1 MTFISKAKKVK
12 IEIGSLSDC
21 FSKVG
26 SGYGVFFEG
35 KVRIRF
41 FLKGR
46 IRILLYLV
54 GRIRIVLFLEGR
66 IRILLFLE
74 GRIQINFI
82 RLCNPEFSAELA

>member
-35 KVRIRF
+35 KIRIRF

-46 IRILLYLV
+46 IRILFFLE

-66 IRILLFLE
+66 NRILLFLE
-74 GRIQINFI
+74 GRIRINFTW
-82 RLCNPEFSAELA
+82 LCNHEYSA